1 MEIKVQTQKYD
12 VIDSGCVFL
21 EDEYLEFLI
30 EGLVFRLYINTGKEE
45 GDDRT
50 TPYVNY
56 RTENSNGINFMAIR
70 AFNWGGPNTI
80 TLTKPIHLASVNG
93 KKLLFRF
100 SSSET
105 KDKDEKKNFTIHYSW
120 VTEKSAG

>member
-1 MEIKVQTQKYD
+1 MEIKVQTPKYD

-30 EGLVFRLYINTGKEE
+30 EGMVFRLYINTGKEE
-45 GDDRT
+45 GSDRT

-56 RTENSNGINFMAIR
+56 RQENADGIKFMAVR
-70 AFNWGGPNTI
+70 AFNWGGSNTI
-80 TLTKPIHLASVNG
+80 TLTKPVHLAFVNG
-93 KKLLFRF
+93 KRLLFRF

-105 KDKDEKKNFTIHYSW
+105 KDKDGNKNFTIHYSW
-120 VTEKSAG
+120 VTEK

>member
-1 MEIKVQTQKYD
+1 MEIKVQTQKFD

-80 TLTKPIHLASVNG
+80 TLAKPIHLASVNG

-105 KDKDEKKNFTIHYSW
+105 KDKGEKKNFTIHYSW
-120 VTEKSAG
+120 VVEK

>member
-1 MEIKVQTQKYD
+1 MEIKVQTQKFD

-80 TLTKPIHLASVNG
+80 TLAKPIHLASVNG

-120 VTEKSAG
+120 VVEK